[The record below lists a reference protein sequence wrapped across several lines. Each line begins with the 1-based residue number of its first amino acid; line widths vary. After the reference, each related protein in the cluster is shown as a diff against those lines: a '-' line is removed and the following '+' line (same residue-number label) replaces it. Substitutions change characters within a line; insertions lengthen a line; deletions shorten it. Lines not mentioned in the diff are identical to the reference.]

1 MRNFN
6 EMRDLFIEIWESV
19 RRNILRTCLTG
30 FAVAWGIFMLIV
42 LLGAG
47 NGLMNALLSGSQ
59 RINVNSMMISGGYT
73 SKAYGGLQSGRRIHL
88 EAKDA
93 DLVMRAFPDIVENI
107 TATIQFSQDAVYQ
120 DNNVSVYLQ
129 ACYPEYM
136 TNEGLKLLYGRF
148 INRKDLEEQRK
159 VVVISD
165 QMAEIFTGSESRV
178 PSMLGKMIKCGGI
191 SFKVIGILKSDMSS
205 STRDIYAPFTSV
217 RTMFNKGK
225 YVDEITFTFHG
236 LETEEENELF
246 EKRLRALINTSHKAA
261 PDDNRAIWIWN
272 RFTQS
277 LQMDKGTDIVSTAL
291 WIIGLLTLLSGIVGV
306 SNIMLITVKERTR
319 EFGIRKAI
327 GASPWNITRLILAES
342 ITITAFFGY
351 IGMFFGL
358 VACEILDI
366 TLGQS
371 SLSVLGQEISVFVNP
386 TVGVNTAIGAT
397 LVLIISGAIAGL
409 FPAMN
414 AAKVRPIE
422 ALRAE

>member
-1 MRNFN
+1 
-6 EMRDLFIEIWESV
+6 MRDLFIEIWESV

-47 NGLMNALLSGSQ
+47 NGLMNALLTGSQ
-59 RINVNSMMISGGYT
+59 RISVNSMMIGGGYT
-73 SKAYGGLQSGRRIHL
+73 SKAYGGLQSGRHIEL

-93 DLVMRAFPDIVENI
+93 ELVMRAFPKIVENI
-107 TATIQFSQDAVYQ
+107 TATISLSQEVVYQ
-120 DNNVSVYLQ
+120 DNSVSVQLQ

-136 TNEGLKLLYGRF
+136 ANEGLKLQYGRF
-148 INRKDLEEQRK
+148 INRKDLEERRK
-159 VVVISD
+159 VVVITD
-165 QMAEIFTGSESRV
+165 QMAEIFTGSGSRV
-178 PSMLGKMIKCGGI
+178 SSMLGRMVKCGGI
-191 SFKVIGILKSDMSS
+191 NFMVIGILKSDMSS
-205 STRDIYAPFTSV
+205 YTRNVYAPFTSV
-217 RTMFNKGK
+217 STIFNRGK
-225 YVDEITFTFHG
+225 YVDELTFTFHG
-236 LETEEENELF
+236 LETEEENEIF
-246 EKRLRALINTSHKAA
+246 EQKLRAIINTAHKAA

-277 LQMDKGTDIVSTAL
+277 LQMAKGTDIISTAL

-319 EFGIRKAI
+319 EFGVRKAI

-351 IGMFFGL
+351 VGMFFGL
-358 VACEILDI
+358 VACEILDM
-366 TLGQS
+366 TLGRS

-386 TVGVNTAIGAT
+386 TVGVDAALGAT
-397 LVLIISGAIAGL
+397 IVLIISGAIAGL

>member
-1 MRNFN
+1 
-6 EMRDLFIEIWESV
+6 MRDLFIEIWESV

-47 NGLMNALLSGSQ
+47 NGLMNALLAGSQ
-59 RINVNSMMISGGYT
+59 RISVNSMMIGGGYT
-73 SKAYGGLQSGRRIHL
+73 SRAYGGLQSGRHIEL

-93 DLVMRAFPDIVENI
+93 ELVMRAFPNIVENI
-107 TATIQFSQDAVYQ
+107 TATISLSQEIVYQ
-120 DNNVSVYLQ
+120 DNSVSVQLQ

-136 TNEGLKLLYGRF
+136 ANEGLKLQYGRF
-148 INRKDLEEQRK
+148 INRKDLEERRK
-159 VVVISD
+159 VVVITD
-165 QMAEIFTGSESRV
+165 QMAEIFTGSGSRV
-178 PSMLGKMIKCGGI
+178 SSMLGRMVKCGGI
-191 SFKVIGILKSDMSS
+191 NFMVIGILKSDMSS
-205 STRDIYAPFTSV
+205 YTRNVYAPFTSV
-217 RTMFNKGK
+217 STIFNRGK
-225 YVDEITFTFHG
+225 YVDELTFTFHG
-236 LETEEENELF
+236 LETEEENEIF
-246 EKRLRALINTSHKAA
+246 EQKLRAIINTAHKAA

-277 LQMDKGTDIVSTAL
+277 LQMAKGTDIISTAL

-319 EFGIRKAI
+319 EFGVRKAI

-351 IGMFFGL
+351 VGMFFGL
-358 VACEILDI
+358 VACEILDM
-366 TLGQS
+366 TLGRS

-386 TVGVNTAIGAT
+386 TVGVDAALGAT
-397 LVLIISGAIAGL
+397 IVLIISGAIAGL

>member
-1 MRNFN
+1 
-6 EMRDLFIEIWESV
+6 MRDLFIEIWESV

-47 NGLMNALLSGSQ
+47 NGLMNALLTGSQ
-59 RINVNSMMISGGYT
+59 RISVNSMMIGGGYT
-73 SKAYGGLQSGRRIHL
+73 SRAYGGLQSGRHIEL

-93 DLVMRAFPDIVENI
+93 ELVMRAFPKIVENI
-107 TATIQFSQDAVYQ
+107 TATISLSQEVVYQ
-120 DNNVSVYLQ
+120 DNSISVQLQ

-136 TNEGLKLLYGRF
+136 ANEGLKLQYGRF
-148 INRKDLEEQRK
+148 INKKDLEERRK
-159 VVVISD
+159 VVVITD
-165 QMAEIFTGSESRV
+165 QMAEIFTGSGSRV
-178 PSMLGKMIKCGGI
+178 SSMLGRMVKCGGI
-191 SFKVIGILKSDMSS
+191 NFMVIGILKSDMSS
-205 STRDIYAPFTSV
+205 YTRNVYAPFTSV
-217 RTMFNKGK
+217 STIFNRGK
-225 YVDEITFTFHG
+225 YVDELTFTFHG
-236 LETEEENELF
+236 LETEEENEIF
-246 EKRLRALINTSHKAA
+246 EQKLRAIINTAHKAS

-277 LQMDKGTDIVSTAL
+277 LQMAKGTDIISTAL

-319 EFGIRKAI
+319 EFGVRKAI

-351 IGMFFGL
+351 VGMFFGL
-358 VACEILDI
+358 VACEILDM
-366 TLGQS
+366 TLGRS

-386 TVGVNTAIGAT
+386 TVGVDAALGAT
-397 LVLIISGAIAGL
+397 IVLIISGAIAGL

>member
-1 MRNFN
+1 
-6 EMRDLFIEIWESV
+6 MRDLFIEIWESV

-47 NGLMNALLSGSQ
+47 NGLMNALLTGSQ
-59 RINVNSMMISGGYT
+59 RISVNSMMIGGGYT
-73 SKAYGGLQSGRRIHL
+73 SKAYGGLQSGRPIEL

-93 DLVMRAFPDIVENI
+93 ELVMRAFPNIVENI
-107 TATIQFSQDAVYQ
+107 TATISLSQEVVYQ
-120 DNNVSVYLQ
+120 DNSISVQLQ

-136 TNEGLKLLYGRF
+136 ANEGLKLQYGRF
-148 INRKDLEEQRK
+148 INKKDLEERRK
-159 VVVISD
+159 VVVITD
-165 QMAEIFTGSESRV
+165 QMAEIFTGSGSRV
-178 PSMLGKMIKCGGI
+178 SSMLGRMVKCGGI
-191 SFKVIGILKSDMSS
+191 NFMVIGILKSDMSS
-205 STRDIYAPFTSV
+205 YTRNVYAPFTSV
-217 RTMFNKGK
+217 STIFNRGK
-225 YVDEITFTFHG
+225 YVDELTFTFHG
-236 LETEEENELF
+236 LETEEENEIF
-246 EKRLRALINTSHKAA
+246 EQKLRAIINTAHKAA

-277 LQMDKGTDIVSTAL
+277 LQMAKGTDIISTAL

-319 EFGIRKAI
+319 EFGVRKAI

-351 IGMFFGL
+351 VGMFFGL
-358 VACEILDI
+358 VACEILDM
-366 TLGQS
+366 TLGRS

-386 TVGVNTAIGAT
+386 TVGVDAALGAT
-397 LVLIISGAIAGL
+397 IVLIISGAIAGL